1 MRNRVLVEKSHF
13 HVDEANKVIVCTLW
27 CNMQLDKYP
36 AWDSI
41 DYRMF
46 KCIPNVRWGGIFTVK
61 AKARCSEVDTFDIEV
76 GKRIAESRAKVKMYN
91 IATRVYK
98 LCSEALSKYA
108 KECEYSAIACKQA
121 MEVEDEHV
129 LKLTK

>member
-13 HVDEANKVIVCTLW
+13 HVDETNKVIVCTLW
-27 CNMQLDKYP
+27 CNMQFYKHP
-36 AWDSI
+36 ACDSI

-46 KCIPNVRWGGIFTVK
+46 KCIPNVKWEKFIVK

-76 GKRIAESRAKVKMYN
+76 GKRIAESRAKVKMYS

-108 KECEYSAIACKQA
+108 KECEYSTIACKQA
-121 MEVEDEHV
+121 MEIEDEHV